1 ALRGKGRR
9 DEHRGGG
16 AAGRRAGLEAGERA
30 VELRRGHHFLEAD
43 RIAED
48 GERIVRRVAARLDRD
63 FRESLVLRAIAFLI
77 VAAAAAEKLRRPRC
91 LLVLALDRMGNV
103 GEPFHWR
110 LAVVEDVAERAGE
123 HLLEADGEH
132 AVGAAER
139 DELARKIE

>member
-1 ALRGKGRR
+1 MRISDWSSDVCSSDL
-9 DEHRGGG
+9 
-16 AAGRRAGLEAGERA
+16 
-30 VELRRGHHFLEAD
+30 HFLEAD

-48 GERIVRRVAARLDRD
+48 GERIIRRVAARLDRD

-77 VAAAAAEKLRRPRC
+77 VAAAAAEKLRRPRR
-91 LLVLALDRMGNV
+91 LLVLALDRMGNF

-139 DELARKIE
+139 DALARKIERGRADRKSTRLNSS

>member
-1 ALRGKGRR
+1 MRIR
-9 DEHRGGG
+9 DWSSDVCSSD
-16 AAGRRAGLEAGERA
+16 L
-30 VELRRGHHFLEAD
+30 
-43 RIAED
+43 ED
-48 GERIVRRVAARLDRD
+48 GERIIRRVAARLERD

-77 VAAAAAEKLRRPRC
+77 VAAAAAEKMRRPRR
-91 LLVLALDRMGNV
+91 LLVLALDRMGNF

-139 DELARKIE
+139 DELARKIERGRARRAVVVDELGSASGRERVCQSV